1 MEVKYRVGFFD
12 YDSFAD
18 AELDAINTLGAG
30 YVAAV
35 PIKKIILD
43 GDKVKLGGTFYV
55 NQLYVNQKKG

>member
-1 MEVKYRVGFFD
+1 MEVKYRVGLFD

-18 AELDAINTLGAG
+18 AEHEAVRTLSAG
-30 YVAAV
+30 YVPAV